1 MDFNH
6 LSKVKPNSDSTLA
19 ETYVFHLL
27 FAWKLTGTLI
37 VLGVVGLIHGLIPFI
52 FTDTISNR
60 IKRMVRDLD
69 ESRNN
74 LNNGVDVG

>member
-6 LSKVKPNSDSTLA
+6 LSKVKPNSDSSLA

>member
-37 VLGVVGLIHGLIPFI
+37 VLGVVGLIHALIPFI